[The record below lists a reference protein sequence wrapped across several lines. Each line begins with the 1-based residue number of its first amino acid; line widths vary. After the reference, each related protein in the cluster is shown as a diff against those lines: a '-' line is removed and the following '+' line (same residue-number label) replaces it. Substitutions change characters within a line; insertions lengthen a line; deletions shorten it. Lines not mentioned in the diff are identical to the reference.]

1 MRLTLCRWQRPDA
14 SRPVPRRSPSQR
26 ADKPEQLKEFA
37 HRLDSW
43 SESRSNKSIFESW
56 MALSPRVR
64 IAMGL
69 AAIGFSV
76 TGLYVADWLEKAYPN
91 ETARDVA
98 PRPTMTHEAPQPR
111 LFSISIVDRES

>member
-1 MRLTLCRWQRPDA
+1 MDGYVAWTN
-14 SRPVPRRSPSQR
+14 S
-26 ADKPEQLKEFA
+26 
-37 HRLDSW
+37 
-43 SESRSNKSIFESW
+43 
-56 MALSPRVR
+56 ALSPRVR

-69 AAIGFSV
+69 AAIGTCRLPTYAGFSV

-98 PRPTMTHEAPQPR
+98 PRPTMTHDAPQPR

>member
-1 MRLTLCRWQRPDA
+1 MLPGRWGDEGVEAPPFPRTTTMRLTLCRWQRPDA

-56 MALSPRVR
+56 MG
-64 IAMGL
+64 M
-69 AAIGFSV
+69 
-76 TGLYVADWLEKAYPN
+76 
-91 ETARDVA
+91 
-98 PRPTMTHEAPQPR
+98 
-111 LFSISIVDRES
+111 

>member
-1 MRLTLCRWQRPDA
+1 
-14 SRPVPRRSPSQR
+14 VPPTY
-26 ADKPEQLKEFA
+26 A
-37 HRLDSW
+37 
-43 SESRSNKSIFESW
+43 
-56 MALSPRVR
+56 
-64 IAMGL
+64 
-69 AAIGFSV
+69 GFSV